1 MVKQWSPKPYLGVR
15 FFLPLLDFSYKC
27 FFFVLSYKQH
37 FEQTAVSLLVCEY
50 KQATW
55 THSSVGIE
63 QNTHNVK
70 VLGSS
75 PSGSTL

>member
-15 FFLPLLDFSYKC
+15 FFLPLLDFSYEC
-27 FFFVLSYKQH
+27 FLRYKQH
-37 FEQTAVSLLVCEY
+37 FKQTAVSLLVCEY
-50 KQATW
+50 RQAIW

-75 PSGSTL
+75 PSGSTCRS